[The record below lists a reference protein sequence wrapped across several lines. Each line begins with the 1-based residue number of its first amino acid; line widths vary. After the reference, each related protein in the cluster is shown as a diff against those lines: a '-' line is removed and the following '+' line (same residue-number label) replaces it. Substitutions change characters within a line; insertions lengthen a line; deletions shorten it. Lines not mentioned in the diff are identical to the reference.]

1 MRDYDPTTGR
11 YLQADP
17 LGLVDGP
24 SVYGYARQS
33 PVVYID
39 PAGMSVYSDIVFGAL
54 SYFKGL
60 SRAGVFALQATGVYG
75 QEEQDTAYEVAD
87 VLSQILKEFG
97 ESDSFR
103 ACASAAIQQLF
114 SENRVFI
121 GARLAAGGSF
131 GGLFLGKRVAKAGPF
146 GAVVISFSL
155 AGVALGGDV
164 VANIEKGVLTAANP
178 ADFASVI
185 TGGEVGGLKGKVP
198 CECQDYA
205 KRRLQ
210 EKLLKQLQ
218 GS

>member
-1 MRDYDPTTGR
+1 
-11 YLQADP
+11 
-17 LGLVDGP
+17 LVDGP

-33 PVVYID
+33 PLVYLD

-54 SYFKGL
+54 SYFNGL
-60 SRAGVFALQATGVYG
+60 SRAGLFALQATGVYG

-87 VLSQILKEFG
+87 VLNEILNEFG
-97 ESDSFR
+97 ESEAFR
-103 ACASAAIQQLF
+103 ACAFAAIQQLF

-121 GARLAAGGSF
+121 GARLVAGGSF
-131 GGLFLGKRVAKAGPF
+131 GGLFLGIRVAKAGRL
-146 GAVVISFSL
+146 GAAIISLGL

-178 ADFASVI
+178 ADLASVI
-185 TGGEVGGLKGKVP
+185 TGGEVGGLKGKAP

-205 KRRLQ
+205 KRKLQ